1 MTYLIPNKVLWS
13 GAQRNITQAG
23 DVSAHVRLRDLKSSH
38 DLYAVGPQAE
48 LVGEVTVFDSHPYV
62 AHIESGWPKLVENW
76 NVGACF
82 LAYASVPNWQ
92 KIDNA
97 SGISNLLEL
106 ESALPNIAETVGIDV
121 SRPFA
126 FIFEGRVDEVA
137 YHILPRTENLPHN
150 EERHEA
156 IKARLGL
163 ESETVR
169 GVGFYSEHHGGIF
182 IPRGRKIHVHFV
194 AANSEAAGHVDA
206 IKFGSPF
213 SLFLPR
219 V

>member
-13 GAQRNITQAG
+13 GAQRNITLRG
-23 DVSAHVRLRDLKSSH
+23 DVSAHVRLRDLKSSQ

-62 AHIESGWPKLVENW
+62 ARIESGWPKLDENW

-92 KIDNA
+92 KIEDAN
-97 SGISNLLEL
+97 GISNLLDL

-121 SRPFA
+121 SRPFT

-137 YHILPRTENLPHN
+137 YHIVNRTEDLPHN

-163 ESETVR
+163 ERETVR
-169 GVGFYSEHHGGIF
+169 GVGFYSQYHGGIF
-182 IPRGRKIHVHFV
+182 IPKGRQIHVHFV
-194 AANSEAAGHVDA
+194 ASTSETAGHVDA
-206 IKFGSPF
+206 IKFGSSF